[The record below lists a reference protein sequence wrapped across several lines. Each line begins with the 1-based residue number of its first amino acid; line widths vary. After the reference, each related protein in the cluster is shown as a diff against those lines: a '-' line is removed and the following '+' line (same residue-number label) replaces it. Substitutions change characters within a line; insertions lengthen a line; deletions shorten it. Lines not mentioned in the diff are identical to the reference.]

1 MLTQDPV
8 KIPEIPG
15 KISFKKKDETEYIQ
29 YLTERKYNADR
40 KYTEPQRI
48 VIGRRSESMPGM
60 MYPNDNYEKYIL
72 EKEERTMEESMTPE
86 EEAFARNNKIYG
98 MYYPFFDA
106 LYHEFRQQTRKKPEE
121 RLNLYKA
128 ENLNRVLT
136 PLKEM
141 MKNEEYAEL
150 LGLIDIAKDG
160 KAEMSYSDVMIL
172 LTQYKSALTKYHRS
186 HR

>member
-1 MLTQDPV
+1 M
-8 KIPEIPG
+8 
-15 KISFKKKDETEYIQ
+15 
-29 YLTERKYNADR
+29 
-40 KYTEPQRI
+40 
-48 VIGRRSESMPGM
+48 
-60 MYPNDNYEKYIL
+60 
-72 EKEERTMEESMTPE
+72 
-86 EEAFARNNKIYG
+86 
-98 MYYPFFDA
+98 
-106 LYHEFRQQTRKKPEE
+106 
-121 RLNLYKA
+121 
-128 ENLNRVLT
+128 LT